1 MSKRK
6 TPCIVTSEEAQR
18 QEEIIKQLRMKND
31 LEKSKTGKQKHYY
44 IATFG
49 CQMNAH
55 DSEKL
60 AGMLEQIGYKTDDE
74 KEAIL

>member
-31 LEKSKTGKQKHYY
+31 LENQKLVSKS
-44 IATFG
+44 I
-49 CQMNAH
+49 
-55 DSEKL
+55 
-60 AGMLEQIGYKTDDE
+60 I
-74 KEAIL
+74 ILLLLVAK